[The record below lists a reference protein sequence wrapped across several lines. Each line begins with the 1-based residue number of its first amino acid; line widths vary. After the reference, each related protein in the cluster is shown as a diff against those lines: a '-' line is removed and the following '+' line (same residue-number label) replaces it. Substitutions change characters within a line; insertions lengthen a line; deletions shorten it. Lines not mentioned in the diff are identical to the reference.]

1 MIEAARYHV
10 SETLR
15 DGTRLVIRA
24 QTFEDRAAYREAL
37 ARASPES
44 IYHRFFAPKRSFS
57 EAEAHYFLDIDFVK
71 HVALVAEVEENGRPS
86 IVGEA
91 RYIVV
96 EPGKAEVSF
105 ALIDA
110 YQGRGIGSLLLRHL
124 TKLGREAGLHAFV
137 AEVLAD
143 NVAMLKVFERSGLA
157 TTERRNGTVIDVTMR
172 LTPETVPQVRG
183 CT

>member
-1 MIEAARYHV
+1 MTDAARYRV
-10 SETLR
+10 RETLR
-15 DGTRLVIRA
+15 DGTALVVRA
-24 QTFEDRAAYREAL
+24 QTPEDRAAYREAF

-71 HVALVAEVEENGRPS
+71 HVALVAEVEEGGHPTV
-86 IVGEA
+86 VGEG

-105 ALIDA
+105 GLIDA

-124 TKLGREAGLHAFV
+124 
-137 AEVLAD
+137 
-143 NVAMLKVFERSGLA
+143 SGLA
-157 TTERRNGTVIDVTMR
+157 VRPACAPSSRRCLRTTLR
-172 LTPETVPQVRG
+172 
-183 CT
+183 C